1 MSDVIIPLVII
12 VIIVL
17 AAVCRKKDGQDIK
30 SNDNNTIEVKEK
42 GRIKKILAWFWSYRE
57 MRSMVGAC
65 VVIYF
70 ASLML
75 TSKIEIKMAHD
86 VHGNIKINHDF
97 SGNMHK
103 PINLQISDPGYPIKV
118 DVKNK

>member
-1 MSDVIIPLVII
+1 M
-12 VIIVL
+12 
-17 AAVCRKKDGQDIK
+17 CRKKDGQDIK
-30 SNDNNTIEVKEK
+30 SNDNNIIEVKEK
-42 GRIKKILAWFWSYRE
+42 GRIKKALTWFWSYRE
-57 MRSMVGAC
+57 MRSMIGAC

-86 VHGNIKINHDF
+86 VNGNIRINHDF